1 MGGSLMN
8 AEQVLKTVRTAG
20 GQLILF
26 DGKLKGKRLDNV
38 TRPLVKKHKTEIISL
53 LQKTMLSPSRVNDAT
68 VEPNLKHCPLCNG
81 HEFTHGN
88 QGGYFCTTCQP
99 GSEGE
104 PILASGKRSVTYLK
118 GHYSGL
124 SMPEDNHS
132 ALARTPRGKASSSFN
147 AAHKWILQHKQE
159 LLGAGWSPSELYRRN
174 KSRGISLLSIWDKP
188 GVDMNVGRNGEIVF
202 HFKNTTGKNIQQ
214 TVFPRRHYGNK

>member
-1 MGGSLMN
+1 MN

-38 TRPLVKKHKTEIISL
+38 TRPLVKKHKAEIISL

-88 QGGYFCTTCQP
+88 QGGYFCTTCQS
-99 GSEGE
+99 GHEGD
-104 PILASGKRSVTYLK
+104 PFLASGKRSSTTLK
-118 GHYSGL
+118 GHDSGWC
-124 SMPEDNHS
+124 MPGVNHN
-132 ALARTPRGKASSSFN
+132 ATARAPKGNTFSSFN
-147 AAHKWILQHKQE
+147 TAHKWILQHRQE
-159 LLGAGWSPSELYRRN
+159 LLDTGWNSSELYRRN
-174 KSRGISLLSIWDKP
+174 KSLGIAWLRIWDKP
-188 GVDMNVGRNGEIVF
+188 GVDVNVGRKGEIVF
-202 HFKNTTGKNIQQ
+202 YFKNTTGKKIQQ
-214 TVFPRRHYGNK
+214 TAFPRRHYGNK